1 MSEFILKSLNKI
13 LDTIYDIIV
22 PIFAIAL
29 YIVLFIV
36 ALPIYIIA
44 LGCLCV
50 VWSFLLIR
58 YLLTKKD
65 NEQNG

>member
-1 MSEFILKSLNKI
+1 MSEVFLKFLNA
-13 LDTIYDIIV
+13 IYDIIATV
-22 PIFAIAL
+22 FEFAFYA
-29 YIVLFIV
+29 VLFVV

-65 NEQNG
+65 KEQNG

>member
-1 MSEFILKSLNKI
+1 MSEVFLKFLNA
-13 LDTIYDIIV
+13 IYDIIAIV
-22 PIFAIAL
+22 FEFAFYA
-29 YIVLFIV
+29 VLLVV

-50 VWSFLLIR
+50 VWSFLLVK

-65 NEQNG
+65 KEENG

>member
-1 MSEFILKSLNKI
+1 MSEVFLKFLNA
-13 LDTIYDIIV
+13 IYDFIV
-22 PIFAIAL
+22 IVFEFAFYA
-29 YIVLFIV
+29 VLLVV

-50 VWSFLLIR
+50 VWSFLLVK

-65 NEQNG
+65 KEENG

>member
-1 MSEFILKSLNKI
+1 MSEVFLKFLNA
-13 LDTIYDIIV
+13 IYDFIAIV
-22 PIFAIAL
+22 FEFAFYA
-29 YIVLFIV
+29 VLLVV

-50 VWSFLLIR
+50 VWSFLLVK

-65 NEQNG
+65 KEENG